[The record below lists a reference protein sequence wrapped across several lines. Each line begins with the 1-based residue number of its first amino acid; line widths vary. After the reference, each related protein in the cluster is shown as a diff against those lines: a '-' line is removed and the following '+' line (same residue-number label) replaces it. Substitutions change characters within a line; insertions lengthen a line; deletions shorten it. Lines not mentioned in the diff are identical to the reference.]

1 MWQREP
7 SRISQTQ
14 RPLRVMGN
22 RGKPSGSP
30 TATDQSIKISIV
42 VIVKFF
48 ILFIKVF

>member
-1 MWQREP
+1 MWQRVP

-14 RPLRVMGN
+14 RPGV
-22 RGKPSGSP
+22 RGDRRNPSGSP